1 MVQSSLRVKPR
12 IRIGKSGARE
22 VRKEG
27 NIPAIL
33 YGQGENPVPL
43 VVRPDELKRALSN
56 NAGINT
62 VLELEIDGS
71 ETTAKRFSM
80 VREIQRDPIKNRVIH
95 LDFLAIDMKKSVRV
109 KVPVNT
115 LGRSEGERR
124 GGRLE
129 KLMRT
134 IDLECL
140 PGEIPDLIEID
151 VSSLDIGD
159 SVDIAGL
166 ELGEGVKPV
175 RGGSEKVVQVIAQRA
190 QEEED
195 VQAEEEEGE
204 GEEEGEEETET
215 QE

>member
-33 YGQGENPVPL
+33 YGQGEDPVPL
-43 VVRPDELKRALSN
+43 VVRPDEFKRALSN
-56 NAGINT
+56 SAGINT

-71 ETTAKRFSM
+71 EAPAKRFSM
-80 VREIQRDPIKNRVIH
+80 VKEIQRDPIKNRVIH

-115 LGRSEGERR
+115 RGRSEGERT

-140 PGEIPDLIEID
+140 PGHIPDSIEID
-151 VSSLDIGD
+151 VSSLGIGGF
-159 SVDIAGL
+159 VDIEGL
-166 ELGEGVKPV
+166 SLGEGVKPI
-175 RGGSEKVVQVIAQRA
+175 RDTSEKVIQVIAQRST
-190 QEEED
+190 EEMQD
-195 VQAEEEEGE
+195 EEEEE
-204 GEEEGEEETET
+204 QETEAEET

>member
-33 YGQGENPVPL
+33 YGQGAEPIPL
-43 VVRPDELKRALSN
+43 VVRPDELKQALSN
-56 NAGINT
+56 TAGINT

-71 ETTAKRFSM
+71 EPPAKRFSM
-80 VREIQRDPIKNRVIH
+80 LREIQKDPIKNRVIH
-95 LDFLAIDMKKSVRV
+95 LDFLAIDMKKSVIV

-115 LGRSEGERR
+115 RGRSEGERR
-124 GGRLE
+124 GGSLE

-140 PGEIPDLIEID
+140 PGNIPDSIEID
-151 VSSLDIGD
+151 VSSLDMGD
-159 SVDIAGL
+159 FVDIAGL
-166 ELGEGVKPV
+166 EFDEGVKPI
-175 RGGSEKVVQVIAQRA
+175 RDGSEKVVQVIAQRLIEDVETEEEVEEEVEEAEA
-190 QEEED
+190 QE
-195 VQAEEEEGE
+195 
-204 GEEEGEEETET
+204 
-215 QE
+215 

>member
-33 YGQGENPVPL
+33 YGRGEDPVPL

-56 NAGINT
+56 DAGINT

-71 ETTAKRFSM
+71 DPPAKRFSM
-80 VREIQRDPIKNRVIH
+80 VREIQKDPIRNRVIH

-109 KVPVNT
+109 KVPVST
-115 LGRSEGERR
+115 RGRSEGERT

-134 IDLECL
+134 IELECL
-140 PGEIPDLIEID
+140 PGDIPDSIEID
-151 VSSLDIGD
+151 VSSLGIGGF
-159 SVDIAGL
+159 VDIAGL
-166 ELGEGVKPV
+166 SLGEGVTPV
-175 RGGSEKVVQVIAQRA
+175 RDGNEKVVQVIAQRSTEEV
-190 QEEED
+190 QEEE
-195 VQAEEEEGE
+195 QEEQEAE
-204 GEEEGEEETET
+204 ET

>member
-33 YGQGENPVPL
+33 YGQGEDPVPL

-71 ETTAKRFSM
+71 EPSAKRFSM
-80 VREIQRDPIKNRVIH
+80 LKEVQRDPIKNRVIH

-109 KVPVNT
+109 KVPVST
-115 LGRSEGERR
+115 QGRSEGERR
-124 GGRLE
+124 GGTLE

-140 PGEIPDLIEID
+140 PENIPDLIEID
-151 VSSLDIGD
+151 ISSLDIGGF
-159 SVDIAGL
+159 VDIGGL

-175 RGGSEKVVQVIAQRA
+175 RDGSEKVVQVIAQRST
-190 QEEED
+190 EED
-195 VQAEEEEGE
+195 VQAGEEEEEGE
-204 GEEEGEEETET
+204 GEAEET

>member
-56 NAGINT
+56 SAGINT
-62 VLELEIDGS
+62 VLELEIDDS
-71 ETTAKRFSM
+71 EAPAKRFSM
-80 VREIQRDPIKNRVIH
+80 VKDIQRDPVKNRVIH

-109 KVPVNT
+109 KVPVRT
-115 LGRSEGERR
+115 LGRSEGERT
-124 GGRLE
+124 GGKLE

-140 PGEIPDLIEID
+140 PGDIPDSIEID
-151 VSSLDIGD
+151 VSSLGIGGF
-159 SVDIAGL
+159 VDIEGL
-166 ELGEGVKPV
+166 SLGEGIKPI
-175 RGGSEKVVQVIAQRA
+175 RDAREKVVQVIAQRST
-190 QEEED
+190 ED
-195 VQAEEEEGE
+195 LEAEEEQEQ
-204 GEEEGEEETET
+204 ETEAEET

>member
-33 YGQGENPVPL
+33 YGRGEDPIPL

-56 NAGINT
+56 SAGINT

-71 ETTAKRFSM
+71 ESPAKKFSM
-80 VREIQRDPIKNRVIH
+80 VKEIQKDPIKNRVLH

-109 KVPVNT
+109 KVPVST
-115 LGRSEGERR
+115 RGRSEGERT
-124 GGRLE
+124 GGKLE

-140 PGEIPDLIEID
+140 PGDIPDLIEID
-151 VSSLDIGD
+151 VSSLDIGGF
-159 SVDIAGL
+159 VDITGL
-166 ELGEGVKPV
+166 ELDERVRPV
-175 RGGSEKVVQVIAQRA
+175 RDGSEKVIQVIAQRSIDIDA
-190 QEEED
+190 EEI
-195 VQAEEEEGE
+195 EEEEE
-204 GEEEGEEETET
+204 QEAEAET

>member
-33 YGQGENPVPL
+33 YGRGEDPVPL

-56 NAGINT
+56 SAGINT

-71 ETTAKRFSM
+71 EPPEKRFSM
-80 VREIQRDPIKNRVIH
+80 VKEVQKDPIKNRVIH
-95 LDFLAIDMKKSVRV
+95 LDFLAIDMKKSIRV
-109 KVPVNT
+109 KVPVNPR
-115 LGRSEGERR
+115 GRSEGERR
-124 GGRLE
+124 GGKLE
-129 KLMRT
+129 QLMRT

-140 PGEIPDLIEID
+140 PGDIPDSIEID
-151 VSSLDIGD
+151 VSSLDIGGF
-159 SVDIAGL
+159 VDVSGL
-166 ELGEGVKPV
+166 SLGEGVAPV
-175 RGGSEKVVQVIAQRA
+175 RPGNEKVVQVVAQRA
-190 QEEED
+190 EE
-195 VQAEEEEGE
+195 QADEPEVEEEEQ
-204 GEEEGEEETET
+204 ETEA

>member
-33 YGQGENPVPL
+33 YGQGEDPVPL

-71 ETTAKRFSM
+71 EPPVKRFSM
-80 VREIQRDPIKNRVIH
+80 VKEVQKDPIKNRVIH
-95 LDFLAIDMKKSVRV
+95 LDFLAIDMKKTVRV
-109 KVPVNT
+109 KVPVST

-124 GGRLE
+124 GGRIE

-140 PGEIPDLIEID
+140 PGNIPDLIEID
-151 VSSLDIGD
+151 VSSLDIGGF
-159 SVDIAGL
+159 VDIGEL

-175 RGGSEKVVQVIAQRA
+175 RDGSEKVVQVIAQRST
-190 QEEED
+190 EED
-195 VQAEEEEGE
+195 VQAGEEEEEAE
-204 GEEEGEEETET
+204 GEAEET

>member
-1 MVQSSLRVKPR
+1 MVQSPLRVRPR

-33 YGQGENPVPL
+33 YGRGEDPIPL
-43 VVRPDELKRALSN
+43 VVRPDELKQALSN
-56 NAGINT
+56 RAGINT

-71 ETTAKRFSM
+71 ESPAKRFSM
-80 VREIQRDPIKNRVIH
+80 VKEIQKDPIKNRVIH

-109 KVPVNT
+109 KVPVST
-115 LGRSEGERR
+115 RGRSEGERR

-140 PGEIPDLIEID
+140 PGDIPDSIEID
-151 VSSLDIGD
+151 VSSLDIGGF
-159 SVDIAGL
+159 VDIAGID
-166 ELGEGVKPV
+166 LGDEVKPV
-175 RGGSEKVVQVIAQRA
+175 RDGSEKVVQVMVQRA
-190 QEEED
+190 MDVMQDEEEEAE
-195 VQAEEEEGE
+195 AEEEA
-204 GEEEGEEETET
+204 ETET

>member
-1 MVQSSLRVKPR
+1 MVQSPLRVKPR

-33 YGQGENPVPL
+33 YGQGEDPVPI

-56 NAGINT
+56 SAGINT

-71 ETTAKRFSM
+71 EPPAKKFSM
-80 VREIQRDPIKNRVIH
+80 VKEIQKDPIKNRVIH

-115 LGRSEGERR
+115 RGRSEGERR

-140 PGEIPDLIEID
+140 PGDIPDLIEID
-151 VSSLDIGD
+151 VSSLDIGGF
-159 SVDIAGL
+159 VDIAGL
-166 ELGEGVKPV
+166 EFGEGVKPI
-175 RGGSEKVVQVIAQRA
+175 RDGSEKVVQVIAQRSTEDVEA
-190 QEEED
+190 EEE
-195 VQAEEEEGE
+195 AEEEEAE
-204 GEEEGEEETET
+204 ET

>member
-33 YGQGENPVPL
+33 YGRGEDPVPL

-56 NAGINT
+56 SAGINT
-62 VLELEIDGS
+62 VIELEIDGS
-71 ETTAKRFSM
+71 ESPAKRFSM
-80 VREIQRDPIKNRVIH
+80 VKEIQKDPIKNRVIH

-124 GGRLE
+124 GGKLE

-140 PGEIPDLIEID
+140 PGDIPDSIEID

-159 SVDIAGL
+159 FVDIAGL
-166 ELGEGVKPV
+166 TLGEGVKPV
-175 RGGSEKVVQVIAQRA
+175 RDGSEKIVQVMVQRSM
-190 QEEED
+190 D
-195 VQAEEEEGE
+195 VMQDEEEEAE
-204 GEEEGEEETET
+204 AEAEAEAET

>member
-33 YGQGENPVPL
+33 YGRGEDPVPL

-71 ETTAKRFSM
+71 EPPAKRFSM
-80 VREIQRDPIKNRVIH
+80 VKEVQRDPIKNRVIH
-95 LDFLAIDMKKSVRV
+95 LDFLAIDMKKSIRV
-109 KVPVNT
+109 KVPVTT

-124 GGRLE
+124 GGMLE

-140 PGEIPDLIEID
+140 PSDIPDLIEID
-151 VSSLDIGD
+151 VSSLDIGGF
-159 SVDIAGL
+159 VDIGEL
-166 ELGEGVKPV
+166 ELGEGVKPI
-175 RGGSEKVVQVIAQRA
+175 RDGSEKVVQVIAQRSI
-190 QEEED
+190 ED
-195 VQAEEEEGE
+195 VEAEEEE
-204 GEEEGEEETET
+204 EEAEAEAEVEET

>member
-33 YGQGENPVPL
+33 YGRGEDPVPL

-71 ETTAKRFSM
+71 EPPAKRFSM
-80 VREIQRDPIKNRVIH
+80 VKEVQRDPIKNRVIH
-95 LDFLAIDMKKSVRV
+95 LDFLAIDMKKSIRV
-109 KVPVNT
+109 KVPVTT

-124 GGRLE
+124 GGMLE

-140 PGEIPDLIEID
+140 PGDIPDLIEID
-151 VSSLDIGD
+151 VSSLDIGGF
-159 SVDIAGL
+159 VDIGGL
-166 ELGEGVKPV
+166 ELGEGVKPI
-175 RGGSEKVVQVIAQRA
+175 RDGSEKVVQVIAQRSI
-190 QEEED
+190 ED
-195 VQAEEEEGE
+195 VEAEEEE
-204 GEEEGEEETET
+204 EEAEAEAEVEET

>member
-33 YGQGENPVPL
+33 YGQGEDPVPL
-43 VVRPDELKRALSN
+43 VVRPDEFKRALSN
-56 NAGINT
+56 SAGINT

-71 ETTAKRFSM
+71 EAPAKRFSM
-80 VREIQRDPIKNRVIH
+80 GKEIQRDPIKNRVIH

-115 LGRSEGERR
+115 RGRSEGERT

-140 PGEIPDLIEID
+140 PGHIPDSIEID
-151 VSSLDIGD
+151 VSSLGIGGV
-159 SVDIAGL
+159 VDIEGL
-166 ELGEGVKPV
+166 SLGEGVKPI
-175 RGGSEKVVQVIAQRA
+175 RDTSEKVIQVIAQRST
-190 QEEED
+190 EEMQD
-195 VQAEEEEGE
+195 EEEEE
-204 GEEEGEEETET
+204 QETEAEET

>member
-33 YGQGENPVPL
+33 YGQGEDPVPL

-71 ETTAKRFSM
+71 EPPAKRFSM
-80 VREIQRDPIKNRVIH
+80 VKEVQRDPIKNRVIH
-95 LDFLAIDMKKSVRV
+95 LDFLAIDMKKSIRV
-109 KVPVNT
+109 KVPVST

-140 PGEIPDLIEID
+140 PGDIPDLIEID
-151 VSSLDIGD
+151 VSSLDIGGF
-159 SVDIAGL
+159 VDIGGL
-166 ELGEGVKPV
+166 ELGEGVKPI
-175 RGGSEKVVQVIAQRA
+175 RGGSEKVVQVIAQRST
-190 QEEED
+190 EEVETE
-195 VQAEEEEGE
+195 EEEEGE
-204 GEEEGEEETET
+204 VEEAET

>member
-33 YGQGENPVPL
+33 YGQGENPVAL

-62 VLELEIDGS
+62 VLELEIEGS
-71 ETTAKRFSM
+71 EAPAKRFSM
-80 VREIQRDPIKNRVIH
+80 VKEIQRDPIKNRVIH
-95 LDFLAIDMKKSVRV
+95 LDFLAIDMKKNVRV
-109 KVPVNT
+109 GVPVNT
-115 LGRSEGERR
+115 RGRSEGERT
-124 GGRLE
+124 GGKLE

-140 PGEIPDLIEID
+140 PGDIPDSIEID
-151 VSSLDIGD
+151 VSSLGIGGFVDIG
-159 SVDIAGL
+159 GL
-166 ELGEGVKPV
+166 SLGEGVKPI
-175 RGGSEKVVQVIAQRA
+175 RDASEKVVQVIAQRST
-190 QEEED
+190 ED
-195 VQAEEEEGE
+195 VENEEEEE
-204 GEEEGEEETET
+204 QEKEAEEA